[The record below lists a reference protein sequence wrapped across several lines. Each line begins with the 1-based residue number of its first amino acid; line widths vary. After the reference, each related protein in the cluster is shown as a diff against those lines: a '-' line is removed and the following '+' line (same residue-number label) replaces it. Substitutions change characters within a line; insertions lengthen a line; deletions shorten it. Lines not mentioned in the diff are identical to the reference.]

1 MLLPIAFG
9 FLYLVILIFSLVRK
23 EWRKFLKR
31 WTLVIHFAIWGLAV
45 VDILLM
51 WTNDLSFRGVY
62 ADRIIVLGLI
72 LSGGLSYSLFKHSSI
87 ATRAY
92 FGAFLYYPIVA
103 AATFFVDRIFF
114 VIISGPILMSLLIPE
129 IFYSDWNFEIR
140 QNTGLLVARRLTLV
154 EKNWLV
160 EKDIGHT
167 EYLDGEEAGIK
178 NIEVLNTTKDSVNVK
193 IEYQEE
199 TKIVTF
205 RL

>member
-1 MLLPIAFG
+1 MILAIAFG
-9 FLYLVILIFSLVRK
+9 ILYLLMLILSFAKWNSPKFFKRSMLVA
-23 EWRKFLKR
+23 
-31 WTLVIHFAIWGLAV
+31 HFVFWGLIAV
-45 VDILLM
+45 EMLM
-51 WTNDLSFRGVY
+51 ISTDDFSFRGVY